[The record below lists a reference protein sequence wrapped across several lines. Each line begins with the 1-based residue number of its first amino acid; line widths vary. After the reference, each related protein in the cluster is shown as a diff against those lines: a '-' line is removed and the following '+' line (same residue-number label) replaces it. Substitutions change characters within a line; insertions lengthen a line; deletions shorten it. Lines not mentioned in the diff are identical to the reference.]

1 MNKSNKLISLIFILI
16 TGCYDPFDL
25 TRNDIISDEMVFDNP
40 TLADA
45 FLFDL
50 YDRAQFH
57 IKSGNGNLNM
67 GLISSFGGESRNYG
81 VSWQTPYTQ
90 VLDVD
95 YNENGLIGKVL
106 DYYDYSLIRECNQ
119 MITKLPQSENLSQSF
134 INTRVSEA
142 RFIRSHA
149 YFEMAKRFGG
159 VPLVTDVIP
168 VQGSYD
174 EVYKERNSE
183 KEIYDFISNE
193 MDEISNLLPS
203 QSGDEGRITKWVAL
217 SLKSRAMLYAA
228 SIANF
233 GNEQLDGLLGFPSEE
248 AQLYYKKSLDASREI
263 IQSGVFALYNEEEKY
278 GVTCHHM
285 SQTVDTGPIISTKSF
300 PIFESDSVASLLT
313 RTYDFQLTLFYEIMN
328 KILNDEENHCIYID
342 TDSVFYSATPLV
354 KKRFPN
360 MDINDEDKM
369 SKAILEIADEVQDYL
384 NKSYDY
390 FANKFLSI
398 DDHVFDIKQEV
409 IAKTGLFIT
418 KKRYGLKIINDAGRK
433 VNKIHVKGL
442 DTIRSNFALAM
453 KKLLSKV
460 LEDILA
466 NVPKDKIDERIMKF
480 KRNMTML
487 HYDVMANPIGVKG
500 IGKYEVKD
508 TDSPFSTFRK
518 GAPVHV
524 KAAINYN
531 SLLEYWYEGRKYEKI
546 TNSTKIKWV
555 YLKDN
560 EFGFDTIGYKGY
572 EDPPQILNLIK
583 EKIDHSRMFEQAMSK
598 KIGMFYEAMKWGDVV
613 DKQAS
618 IERFF

>member
-67 GLISSFGGESRNYG
+67 GLISSYGGESRNYG

-263 IQSGVFALYNEEEKY
+263 IQSGVFALYNEEPDPVENFNNLFIDENGNSEVIFSEKY
-278 GVTCHHM
+278 DYEAGKSHQWDALAQPAGFGFNW
-285 SQTVDTGPIISTKSF
+285 SSNYTVYLETLEQFDFIDGKSGKMDRSIFDDSTPIDPNIFFEQRDPRMRASIFYPGSSFKGGTVFFHRSMAGNKAGWPKNGPSKLTGSLATGLLIRKRTNPSTPDASRSSTDYIIYR
-300 PIFESDSVASLLT
+300 LG
-313 RTYDFQLTLFYEIMN
+313 EI
-328 KILNDEENHCIYID
+328 
-342 TDSVFYSATPLV
+342 
-354 KKRFPN
+354 
-360 MDINDEDKM
+360 
-369 SKAILEIADEVQDYL
+369 YL
-384 NKSYDY
+384 NYVEAAYYLGDPNGDMVNVMNEIRNRAGMPS
-390 FANKFLSI
+390 LSNI
-398 DDHVFDIKQEV
+398 DITESKIRQERRCELAFEDHVFWDLRRWR
-409 IAKTGLFIT
+409 IA
-418 KKRYGLKIINDAGRK
+418 
-433 VNKIHVKGL
+433 VEEL
-442 DTIRSNFALAM
+442 D
-453 KKLLSKV
+453 
-460 LEDILA
+460 
-466 NVPKDKIDERIMKF
+466 NVR
-480 KRNMTML
+480 RHRL
-487 HYDVMANPIGVKG
+487 HYRYNANDNTYTMEMA
-500 IGKYEVKD
+500 D
-508 TDSPFSTFRK
+508 
-518 GAPVHV
+518 
-524 KAAINYN
+524 
-531 SLLEYWYEGRKYEKI
+531 
-546 TNSTKIKWV
+546 
-555 YLKDN
+555 
-560 EFGFDTIGYKGY
+560 
-572 EDPPQILNLIK
+572 
-583 EKIDHSRMFEQAMSK
+583 
-598 KIGMFYEAMKWGDVV
+598 GDVGG
-613 DKQAS
+613 
-618 IERFF
+618 IRLHPERNYYYALGLNRLADNPKLVENPGY

>member
-263 IQSGVFALYNEEEKY
+263 IQSGVFALYNEEPDPVENFNNLFIDENGNSEIIFSEKY
-278 GVTCHHM
+278 DYDAGKSHQWDALAQPAGFGFNWSSNYAVYLETLEQFDFIDGKSGKM
-285 SQTVDTGPIISTKSF
+285 DRSIFDDSTPIDPNIFFEQRDPRMRASIFYPGSSFKGGTVFFHRSMAGNKAGWPKNGPSKLTGSLATGLLIRKRTNPSTPDASRSSTDYIIYR
-300 PIFESDSVASLLT
+300 LG
-313 RTYDFQLTLFYEIMN
+313 EI
-328 KILNDEENHCIYID
+328 
-342 TDSVFYSATPLV
+342 
-354 KKRFPN
+354 
-360 MDINDEDKM
+360 
-369 SKAILEIADEVQDYL
+369 YL
-384 NKSYDY
+384 NYVEAAYYLGDPNGDMVNVMNEIRNRAGMPS
-390 FANKFLSI
+390 LSNI
-398 DDHVFDIKQEV
+398 DITESKIRQERRCELAFEDHVFWDLRRWR
-409 IAKTGLFIT
+409 IA
-418 KKRYGLKIINDAGRK
+418 
-433 VNKIHVKGL
+433 VEEL
-442 DTIRSNFALAM
+442 D
-453 KKLLSKV
+453 
-460 LEDILA
+460 
-466 NVPKDKIDERIMKF
+466 NVR
-480 KRNMTML
+480 RHRL
-487 HYDVMANPIGVKG
+487 HYRYNANDNTYTMEMA
-500 IGKYEVKD
+500 D
-508 TDSPFSTFRK
+508 
-518 GAPVHV
+518 
-524 KAAINYN
+524 
-531 SLLEYWYEGRKYEKI
+531 
-546 TNSTKIKWV
+546 
-555 YLKDN
+555 
-560 EFGFDTIGYKGY
+560 
-572 EDPPQILNLIK
+572 
-583 EKIDHSRMFEQAMSK
+583 
-598 KIGMFYEAMKWGDVV
+598 GDVGG
-613 DKQAS
+613 
-618 IERFF
+618 IRLHPERNYYYALGLNRLADNPKLVENPGY

>member
-263 IQSGVFALYNEEEKY
+263 IQSGVFALYNEEPDPVENFNNLFIDENGNSEIIFSEKY
-278 GVTCHHM
+278 DYDAGKSHQWDALAQPAGFGFNW
-285 SQTVDTGPIISTKSF
+285 SSNYTVYLETLEQFDFIDGKSGKMDRSIFDDSTPIDPNIFFEQRDPRMRASIFYPGSSFKGGTVFFHRSMAGNKAGWPKNGPSKLTGSLATGLLIRKRTNPSTPDASRSSTDYIIYR
-300 PIFESDSVASLLT
+300 LG
-313 RTYDFQLTLFYEIMN
+313 EI
-328 KILNDEENHCIYID
+328 
-342 TDSVFYSATPLV
+342 
-354 KKRFPN
+354 
-360 MDINDEDKM
+360 
-369 SKAILEIADEVQDYL
+369 YL
-384 NKSYDY
+384 NYVEAAYYLGDPNGDMVNVMNEIRNRAGMPS
-390 FANKFLSI
+390 LSNI
-398 DDHVFDIKQEV
+398 DITESKIRQERRCELAFEDHVFWDLRRWR
-409 IAKTGLFIT
+409 IA
-418 KKRYGLKIINDAGRK
+418 
-433 VNKIHVKGL
+433 VEEL
-442 DTIRSNFALAM
+442 D
-453 KKLLSKV
+453 
-460 LEDILA
+460 
-466 NVPKDKIDERIMKF
+466 NVR
-480 KRNMTML
+480 RHRL
-487 HYDVMANPIGVKG
+487 HYRYNANDNTYTMEMA
-500 IGKYEVKD
+500 D
-508 TDSPFSTFRK
+508 
-518 GAPVHV
+518 
-524 KAAINYN
+524 
-531 SLLEYWYEGRKYEKI
+531 
-546 TNSTKIKWV
+546 
-555 YLKDN
+555 
-560 EFGFDTIGYKGY
+560 
-572 EDPPQILNLIK
+572 
-583 EKIDHSRMFEQAMSK
+583 
-598 KIGMFYEAMKWGDVV
+598 GDVGG
-613 DKQAS
+613 
-618 IERFF
+618 IRLHPERNYYYALGLNRLADNPKLVENPGY

>member
-67 GLISSFGGESRNYG
+67 GLISSYGGESRNYG

-263 IQSGVFALYNEEEKY
+263 IQSGVFALYNEEPDPVENFNNLFIDENGNPEIIFSEKY
-278 GVTCHHM
+278 DYDAGKSHQWDALAQPAGFGFNW
-285 SQTVDTGPIISTKSF
+285 SSNYTVYLETLEQFDFIDGKSGKMDRSIFDDSTPIDPNIFFEQRDPRMRASIFYPGSSFKGGTVFFHRSMAGNKAGWPKNGPSKLTGSLATGLLIRKRTNPSTPDASRSSTDYIIYR
-300 PIFESDSVASLLT
+300 LG
-313 RTYDFQLTLFYEIMN
+313 EI
-328 KILNDEENHCIYID
+328 
-342 TDSVFYSATPLV
+342 
-354 KKRFPN
+354 
-360 MDINDEDKM
+360 
-369 SKAILEIADEVQDYL
+369 YL
-384 NKSYDY
+384 NYVEAAYYLGDPNGDMVNVMNEIRNRAGMPS
-390 FANKFLSI
+390 LSNI
-398 DDHVFDIKQEV
+398 DITESKIRQERRCELAFEDHVFWDLRRWR
-409 IAKTGLFIT
+409 IA
-418 KKRYGLKIINDAGRK
+418 
-433 VNKIHVKGL
+433 VEEL
-442 DTIRSNFALAM
+442 D
-453 KKLLSKV
+453 
-460 LEDILA
+460 
-466 NVPKDKIDERIMKF
+466 NVR
-480 KRNMTML
+480 RHRL
-487 HYDVMANPIGVKG
+487 HYRYNANNNTYTMEMA
-500 IGKYEVKD
+500 D
-508 TDSPFSTFRK
+508 
-518 GAPVHV
+518 
-524 KAAINYN
+524 
-531 SLLEYWYEGRKYEKI
+531 
-546 TNSTKIKWV
+546 
-555 YLKDN
+555 
-560 EFGFDTIGYKGY
+560 
-572 EDPPQILNLIK
+572 
-583 EKIDHSRMFEQAMSK
+583 
-598 KIGMFYEAMKWGDVV
+598 GDVGG
-613 DKQAS
+613 
-618 IERFF
+618 IRLHPERNYYYALGLNRLADNPKLVENPGY